1 MKRWLQWGLV
11 VGVGVC
17 VGCSQSAPA
26 KVAKRPAEKR
36 SAQSRSAGSARTSGK
51 STPAED
57 SQTNHKRGK
66 AAVAK
71 DSPAEPLKGS
81 HHAGSA
87 SDPTTTLVRRVP
99 LDEQRSTST
108 TSVVVD
114 TEQGQFTIELF
125 ADDAPVTVANFL
137 EYVDR
142 GHYDGT
148 ILHQVVA
155 GYIVLGGGYTPELI
169 PKPTRTPIR
178 NEAHNGRLNR
188 RGTVAMA
195 RLPHEIDSAT
205 CQFFI
210 NLTDN
215 PALDHR
221 DRSVDGY
228 GYCVFGEITEG
239 FEIVEQLAAAQVH
252 DTHEFELIP
261 VEPLV
266 IRGIH
271 RVSAEPDL
279 PATVAARGKQERDTL
294 R

>member
-1 MKRWLQWGLV
+1 MQWGLLVAV
-11 VGVGVC
+11 VLC
-17 VGCSQSAPA
+17 VGCNQSAPA
-26 KVAKRPAEKR
+26 KVARRPQDKRTSQFR
-36 SAQSRSAGSARTSGK
+36 SAAKNSSGERA
-51 STPAED
+51 PEEA
-57 SQTNHKRGK
+57 Q
-66 AAVAK
+66 VAK
-71 DSPAEPLKGS
+71 KSRPEAPPRQFDSRTAETSDEPA
-81 HHAGSA
+81 
-87 SDPTTTLVRRVP
+87 TTLVRRVP
-99 LDEQRSTST
+99 LEEQPSS
-108 TSVVVD
+108 SASAVLVE

-125 ADDAPVTVANFL
+125 PSDAPITVANFL

-148 ILHQVVA
+148 ILHQVVQ

-195 RLPHEIDSAT
+195 RLPDQIDSAT

-221 DRSVDGY
+221 DRTVEGY
-228 GYCVFGEITEG
+228 GYCVFGEVTQG
-239 FEIVEQLAAAQVH
+239 FEVVERLAEAQVH
-252 DTHEFELIP
+252 DTQEFELLP
-261 VEPLV
+261 LEPLV
-266 IRGIH
+266 IREMH
-271 RVSAEPDL
+271 RVATETDP
-279 PATVAARGKQERDTL
+279 PAVATRSKPGETDESL